1 MKARNLRDLEIN
13 SSHRMSV
20 GGRVGDVMRKGTAY
34 DVWALDP
41 HPAAAAAAASS
52 SSASGDQDGSGGK
65 ISSSTAQVAGVGAE
79 ELNGLS
85 VLLPSK
91 RKGGK
96 LYLGAS
102 RVPCFF
108 SSLAAQSQN
117 AIYSYYFFSAQKPI
131 TRHLVVS
138 ARPARPARSEAAC
151 EAPKR
156 EAYPDEVLTHR
167 FRPYGDPGDLP
178 REDRMDVDA
187 VEVSPKEK
195 KLKRKGG
202 AETGSSKKRKAKLAA
217 S

>member
-1 MKARNLRDLEIN
+1 MKAKNLRDLEIN
-13 SSHRMSV
+13 SSHRVPV
-20 GGRVGDVMRKGTAY
+20 GGLVGDIMRKGTAY

-41 HPAAAAAAASS
+41 HPAAAASS
-52 SSASGDQDGSGGK
+52 SSASGDQGGSGGK
-65 ISSSTAQVAGVGAE
+65 ISSSTAQVADVGAE

-102 RVPCFF
+102 RVPCPFRRWPRTV
-108 SSLAAQSQN
+108 SKG
-117 AIYSYYFFSAQKPI
+117 YSFLLFFFSAQKPI

-138 ARPARPARSEAAC
+138 ARPARPARSEVAC

-167 FRPYGDPGDLP
+167 FRPYGDPGGLP